1 MRSNATTVEQY
12 LGELPEERRRTIEAV
27 RQNILENLPEGYE
40 ETMNWGMITYQVPV
54 AICPD
59 TYNKQPLMYAAL
71 AAQKNHMAV
80 YLSGIYADDK
90 RREEFEKAYKATGKR
105 YNVGKSSSFG
115 LRRPTR
121 SHQPMRGRDRRARA
135 RRMRALRPSLNN
147 QPPAP
152 QGPTDAGEVRRRRS
166 LGN

>member
-1 MRSNATTVEQY
+1 MRSNANTVEQY
-12 LGELPEERRRTIEAV
+12 LNELPEERRRTIEAV
-27 RQNILENLPEGYE
+27 RQTILENLPEGYE

-80 YLSGIYADDK
+80 YLSGIYADGK

-105 YNVGKSSSFG
+105 YNVGKSCVRFRKLDDLPLPLIAEVIASISVDEFVD
-115 LRRPTR
+115 LY
-121 SHQPMRGRDRRARA
+121 SRGGAT
-135 RRMRALRPSLNN
+135 SK
-147 QPPAP
+147 
-152 QGPTDAGEVRRRRS
+152 
-166 LGN
+166 